1 MFHTCVQRFDVM
13 FLRKILGELNRAL
26 LDSKSATSTH
36 RFGEAEDEGKLDGPA
51 AVANKLLQHKLL
63 LHVFVC
69 HGSSGEGPKIGEVWT
84 SNF

>member
-1 MFHTCVQRFDVM
+1 M
-13 FLRKILGELNRAL
+13 FLRKILGELSRAL

-51 AVANKLLQHKLL
+51 SVANKLLQHKLL